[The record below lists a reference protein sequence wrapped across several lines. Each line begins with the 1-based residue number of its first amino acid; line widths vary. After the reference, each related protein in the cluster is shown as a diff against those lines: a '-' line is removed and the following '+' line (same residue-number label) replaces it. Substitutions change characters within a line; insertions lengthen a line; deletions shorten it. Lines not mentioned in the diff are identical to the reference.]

1 MLDLIGSS
9 LTVFVFL
16 ALLVIFV
23 LFKTALVVPNQQA
36 VVVERLGKFHAV
48 LFAGFHILIPFI
60 DAVAYR
66 RSLKEDVLDVPKQ
79 TCITKDNVSV
89 DIDGVLYLQVV
100 NPEKSAYGI
109 SDYMFGS
116 VQLAQ
121 TALRSAIG
129 KLELDRTFEERSTI
143 NQEVISALDAATAPW
158 GIKVLRYEI
167 RDITPPSGVMQAM
180 EKQMRAEREKRALIA
195 QSEGEMQ
202 ARINMA
208 EGAKAAAIAESE
220 GKLQAMKNQAE
231 GDAVLI
237 RAVAQA
243 TADGLATVADQM
255 EKPGGTQA
263 ANLRVAENYLEQFG
277 KLAKRAT
284 LICPRDLA
292 AFISNP
298 RQQPHFGDQ
307 ASQGVRKK
315 SRTGRLRPPFLLSP
329 RGAARRCGRGF
340 AGLTGPAWWS
350 REPGTA
356 VLF

>member
-143 NQEVISALDAATAPW
+143 NQEVISALDA
-158 GIKVLRYEI
+158 
-167 RDITPPSGVMQAM
+167 
-180 EKQMRAEREKRALIA
+180 

-277 KLAKRAT
+277 KLAKEGNT
-284 LICPRDLA
+284 MILPTDLA
-292 AFISNP
+292 NIS
-298 RQQPHFGDQ
+298 GLVSSLTSVIKQ
-307 ASQGVRKK
+307 AK
-315 SRTGRLRPPFLLSP
+315 
-329 RGAARRCGRGF
+329 A
-340 AGLTGPAWWS
+340 
-350 REPGTA
+350 
-356 VLF
+356 

>member
-158 GIKVLRYEI
+158 GIKVLR
-167 RDITPPSGVMQAM
+167 
-180 EKQMRAEREKRALIA
+180 
-195 QSEGEMQ
+195 
-202 ARINMA
+202 INMA
-208 EGAKAAAIAESE
+208 DGAKAAAIAESE

-277 KLAKRAT
+277 KLAKEGNT
-284 LICPRDLA
+284 MILPTDLA
-292 AFISNP
+292 NIS
-298 RQQPHFGDQ
+298 GLVSSLTSVIKQ
-307 ASQGVRKK
+307 AK
-315 SRTGRLRPPFLLSP
+315 
-329 RGAARRCGRGF
+329 A
-340 AGLTGPAWWS
+340 
-350 REPGTA
+350 
-356 VLF
+356 

>member
-1 MLDLIGSS
+1 MFDFYSLLGSS
-9 LTVFVFL
+9 LTVLIVLVLLIVF
-16 ALLVIFV
+16 I

-48 LFAGFHILIPFI
+48 LYAGFHILIPFI
-60 DAVAYR
+60 DSVAYR

-100 NPEKSAYGI
+100 NPGESRPTASAI
-109 SDYMFGS
+109 TCSGS

-129 KLELDRTFEERSTI
+129 KLELDRTFEERNTI
-143 NQEVISALDAATAPW
+143 NQEVVSALDLATAPW

-208 EGAKAAAIAESE
+208 EGSKAAAIAESE

-243 TADGLATVADQM
+243 TADGLRLVADEM
-255 EKPGGTQA
+255 DKPGGTQA
-263 ANLRVAENYLEQFG
+263 ANLRIAENYIEQFG
-277 KLAKRAT
+277 KLAKESNT
-284 LICPRDLA
+284 MILPTDLA
-292 AFISNP
+292 NVS
-298 RQQPHFGDQ
+298 
-307 ASQGVRKK
+307 
-315 SRTGRLRPPFLLSP
+315 
-329 RGAARRCGRGF
+329 
-340 AGLTGPAWWS
+340 GLVSSLTSVIKQVKA
-350 REPGTA
+350 
-356 VLF
+356 

>member
-1 MLDLIGSS
+1 MFDFYSLLGSS
-9 LTVFVFL
+9 LTVLIVLVLLIVF
-16 ALLVIFV
+16 I

-48 LFAGFHILIPFI
+48 LYAGFHILIPFI
-60 DAVAYR
+60 DSVAYR

-129 KLELDRTFEERSTI
+129 KLELDRTFEERNTI
-143 NQEVISALDAATAPW
+143 NQEVVSALDLATAPW

-208 EGAKAAAIAESE
+208 EG
-220 GKLQAMKNQAE
+220 
-231 GDAVLI
+231 DAVLI

-243 TADGLATVADQM
+243 TADGLRLVADEM
-255 EKPGGTQA
+255 DKPGGTQA
-263 ANLRVAENYLEQFG
+263 ANLRIAENYIEQFG
-277 KLAKRAT
+277 KLAKESNT
-284 LICPRDLA
+284 MILPTDLA
-292 AFISNP
+292 NVS
-298 RQQPHFGDQ
+298 
-307 ASQGVRKK
+307 
-315 SRTGRLRPPFLLSP
+315 
-329 RGAARRCGRGF
+329 
-340 AGLTGPAWWS
+340 GLVSSLTSVIKQVKA
-350 REPGTA
+350 
-356 VLF
+356 

>member
-1 MLDLIGSS
+1 MFDLSGFMGSS
-9 LTVFVFL
+9 LIVLVVL
-16 ALLVIFV
+16 ALFVIIV
-23 LFKTALVVPNQQA
+23 LFKTALVVPNQEA

-48 LFAGFHILIPFI
+48 MYAGFHILIPFI
-60 DAVAYR
+60 DAVSYR

-89 DIDGVLYLQVV
+89 DIDGVLYLQVI

-109 SDYMFGS
+109 SDYMFGA

-129 KLELDRTFEERSTI
+129 KLELDRTFEERTI

-243 TADGLATVADQM
+243 TADGLRLVGDEMRQ
-255 EKPGGTQA
+255 EGGREA
-263 ANLRVAENYLEQFG
+263 ANLRIAENYIEQFG
-277 KLAKRAT
+277 QLAKT
-284 LICPRDLA
+284 NNTMILPTDLA
-292 AFISNP
+292 NLS
-298 RQQPHFGDQ
+298 GLV
-307 ASQGVRKK
+307 ASLTSVIKPA
-315 SRTGRLRPPFLLSP
+315 RP
-329 RGAARRCGRGF
+329 AD
-340 AGLTGPAWWS
+340 
-350 REPGTA
+350 
-356 VLF
+356 

>member
-237 RAVAQA
+237 RA
-243 TADGLATVADQM
+243 DGLATVADQM

-277 KLAKRAT
+277 KLAKEGNT
-284 LICPRDLA
+284 MIMPTDLA
-292 AFISNP
+292 NIS
-298 RQQPHFGDQ
+298 GLVSSLTSVIKQ
-307 ASQGVRKK
+307 AK
-315 SRTGRLRPPFLLSP
+315 
-329 RGAARRCGRGF
+329 A
-340 AGLTGPAWWS
+340 
-350 REPGTA
+350 
-356 VLF
+356 

>member
-16 ALLVIFV
+16 ALLVTFV

-180 EKQMRAEREKRALIA
+180 EKQMKADREKRASILLA
-195 QSEGEMQ
+195 EGEKQ
-202 ARINMA
+202 AAITRA
-208 EGAKAAAIAESE
+208 EGEKESMILRADAAKQAAI
-220 GKLQAMKNQAE
+220 KKAE
-231 GDAVLI
+231 GEAEAILKVQ
-237 RAVAQA
+237 QA
-243 TADGLATVADQM
+243 TAEAIKLLNEADPKEAVLRIKALEAFQAAADGKATKIIIPSEIQGLAGLCASAKAVFDSV
-255 EKPGGTQA
+255 EPNKPKPS
-263 ANLRVAENYLEQFG
+263 AES
-277 KLAKRAT
+277 K
-284 LICPRDLA
+284 
-292 AFISNP
+292 
-298 RQQPHFGDQ
+298 
-307 ASQGVRKK
+307 
-315 SRTGRLRPPFLLSP
+315 
-329 RGAARRCGRGF
+329 
-340 AGLTGPAWWS
+340 
-350 REPGTA
+350 
-356 VLF
+356 

>member
-89 DIDGVLYLQVV
+89 DIDGVLYLQV
-100 NPEKSAYGI
+100 
-109 SDYMFGS
+109 
-116 VQLAQ
+116 
-121 TALRSAIG
+121 ALRSAIG

-277 KLAKRAT
+277 KLAKEGNT
-284 LICPRDLA
+284 MILPTDLA
-292 AFISNP
+292 NIS
-298 RQQPHFGDQ
+298 GLVSSLTSVIKQ
-307 ASQGVRKK
+307 AK
-315 SRTGRLRPPFLLSP
+315 
-329 RGAARRCGRGF
+329 A
-340 AGLTGPAWWS
+340 
-350 REPGTA
+350 
-356 VLF
+356 

>member
-109 SDYMFGS
+109 SDYMFGPCS
-116 VQLAQ
+116 LPRRLCVPPSASWNWTGL
-121 TALRSAIG
+121 LRSAAPSIRKSSPRWTPPPRRG
-129 KLELDRTFEERSTI
+129 ASRCCGTRTVTSR
-143 NQEVISALDAATAPW
+143 
-158 GIKVLRYEI
+158 
-167 RDITPPSGVMQAM
+167 PPSGVMQAM

-277 KLAKRAT
+277 KLAKAGNT
-284 LICPRDLA
+284 MILPTDLA
-292 AFISNP
+292 NIS
-298 RQQPHFGDQ
+298 GLVSSLTSVIKQ
-307 ASQGVRKK
+307 AK
-315 SRTGRLRPPFLLSP
+315 
-329 RGAARRCGRGF
+329 A
-340 AGLTGPAWWS
+340 
-350 REPGTA
+350 
-356 VLF
+356 

>member
-143 NQEVISALDAATAPW
+143 NQEVISALDAACRRW
-158 GIKVLRYEI
+158 
-167 RDITPPSGVMQAM
+167 
-180 EKQMRAEREKRALIA
+180 
-195 QSEGEMQ
+195 
-202 ARINMA
+202 
-208 EGAKAAAIAESE
+208 
-220 GKLQAMKNQAE
+220 
-231 GDAVLI
+231 
-237 RAVAQA
+237 
-243 TADGLATVADQM
+243 
-255 EKPGGTQA
+255 
-263 ANLRVAENYLEQFG
+263 
-277 KLAKRAT
+277 
-284 LICPRDLA
+284 
-292 AFISNP
+292 
-298 RQQPHFGDQ
+298 
-307 ASQGVRKK
+307 K
-315 SRTGRLRPPFLLSP
+315 SRCAPNVKSARSSRSPRARCRPGSIWRKALRPPPSP
-329 RGAARRCGRGF
+329 NPKASCRR
-340 AGLTGPAWWS
+340 
-350 REPGTA
+350 
-356 VLF
+356 

>member
-109 SDYMFGS
+109 SGLTFGS

-129 KLELDRTFEERSTI
+129 KLELGQDFLRS
-143 NQEVISALDAATAPW
+143 AAPS
-158 GIKVLRYEI
+158 I
-167 RDITPPSGVMQAM
+167 RKSSPRWTPPPRRGASRCCGTRSVTSRRLPGVMQAM

-202 ARINMA
+202 ARIN
-208 EGAKAAAIAESE
+208 
-220 GKLQAMKNQAE
+220 
-231 GDAVLI
+231 
-237 RAVAQA
+237 
-243 TADGLATVADQM
+243 T
-255 EKPGGTQA
+255 GG
-263 ANLRVAENYLEQFG
+263 
-277 KLAKRAT
+277 
-284 LICPRDLA
+284 
-292 AFISNP
+292 
-298 RQQPHFGDQ
+298 
-307 ASQGVRKK
+307 
-315 SRTGRLRPPFLLSP
+315 
-329 RGAARRCGRGF
+329 RR
-340 AGLTGPAWWS
+340 
-350 REPGTA
+350 
-356 VLF
+356 

>member
-1 MLDLIGSS
+1 MIVFDLSGFMGSS
-9 LTVFVFL
+9 LIVLVVL
-16 ALLVIFV
+16 ALFVIIV
-23 LFKTALVVPNQQA
+23 LFKTALVVPNQEA

-48 LFAGFHILIPFI
+48 MYAGFHILIPFI
-60 DAVAYR
+60 DAVSYR

-89 DIDGVLYLQVV
+89 DIDGVLYLQVI

-109 SDYMFGS
+109 SDYMFGA

-129 KLELDRTFEERSTI
+129 KLELDRTFEERNTI

-243 TADGLATVADQM
+243 TADGLRLVGDEMRQ
-255 EKPGGTQA
+255 EGGREA
-263 ANLRVAENYLEQFG
+263 ANLRIAENYIEQFG
-277 KLAKRAT
+277 QLAKT
-284 LICPRDLA
+284 NNTMILPTDLA
-292 AFISNP
+292 NLS
-298 RQQPHFGDQ
+298 GLV
-307 ASQGVRKK
+307 ASLTSVIKPA
-315 SRTGRLRPPFLLSP
+315 RP
-329 RGAARRCGRGF
+329 AD
-340 AGLTGPAWWS
+340 
-350 REPGTA
+350 
-356 VLF
+356 

>member
-231 GDAVLI
+231 GDA
-237 RAVAQA
+237 
-243 TADGLATVADQM
+243 LATVADQM

-277 KLAKRAT
+277 KLAKEGNT
-284 LICPRDLA
+284 MIMPTDLA
-292 AFISNP
+292 NIS
-298 RQQPHFGDQ
+298 GLVSSLTSVIKQ
-307 ASQGVRKK
+307 AK
-315 SRTGRLRPPFLLSP
+315 
-329 RGAARRCGRGF
+329 A
-340 AGLTGPAWWS
+340 
-350 REPGTA
+350 
-356 VLF
+356 

>member
-1 MLDLIGSS
+1 M
-9 LTVFVFL
+9 
-16 ALLVIFV
+16 
-23 LFKTALVVPNQQA
+23 
-36 VVVERLGKFHAV
+36 
-48 LFAGFHILIPFI
+48 
-60 DAVAYR
+60 AYR

-195 QSEGEMQ
+195 QSEG
-202 ARINMA
+202 
-208 EGAKAAAIAESE
+208 
-220 GKLQAMKNQAE
+220 KLQAMKNQAE

-277 KLAKRAT
+277 KLAKEGNT
-284 LICPRDLA
+284 MIMPTDLA
-292 AFISNP
+292 NIS
-298 RQQPHFGDQ
+298 GLVSSLTSVIKQ
-307 ASQGVRKK
+307 AK
-315 SRTGRLRPPFLLSP
+315 
-329 RGAARRCGRGF
+329 A
-340 AGLTGPAWWS
+340 
-350 REPGTA
+350 
-356 VLF
+356 

>member
-143 NQEVISALDAATAPW
+143 NQEVISALDAATASRCC
-158 GIKVLRYEI
+158 GTRSVTSRRL
-167 RDITPPSGVMQAM
+167 
-180 EKQMRAEREKRALIA
+180 
-195 QSEGEMQ
+195 
-202 ARINMA
+202 
-208 EGAKAAAIAESE
+208 
-220 GKLQAMKNQAE
+220 
-231 GDAVLI
+231 
-237 RAVAQA
+237 
-243 TADGLATVADQM
+243 
-255 EKPGGTQA
+255 PGSC
-263 ANLRVAENYLEQFG
+263 R
-277 KLAKRAT
+277 RW
-284 LICPRDLA
+284 
-292 AFISNP
+292 
-298 RQQPHFGDQ
+298 
-307 ASQGVRKK
+307 K
-315 SRTGRLRPPFLLSP
+315 SRCAPNVKSARSSRSPRARCRPGSIWRKALRPPPSP
-329 RGAARRCGRGF
+329 NPKASCRR
-340 AGLTGPAWWS
+340 
-350 REPGTA
+350 
-356 VLF
+356 